1 MEMLLLCAL
10 APKKVHYNPPP
21 AVFWAVWLG
30 ILALV
35 ILVAYA
41 AARERRKRREGF
53 EQVAMEVGFLFTEK
67 PDDALAEHLAQ
78 IKIASARP
86 DFRPRFSHVLQG
98 NAGGGEVII
107 GDRTV
112 GAGKSQSTTT
122 VFAFKFATPFPP
134 FMLVP
139 ENLLWHIAEK
149 LGYSD
154 IDIDGAPDFSR
165 RFFLHGQ
172 DEAAVRALFKPEV
185 TQAFEQLDAKTQ
197 WYVSGSGQWLVFSRP
212 GRRIRPQQIR
222 ELMQTAEPIVSAFR
236 RAQGGSVF
244 G

>member
-1 MEMLLLCAL
+1 MLLCAL
-10 APKKVHYNPPP
+10 AVRTTHYNPPP
-21 AVFWAVWLG
+21 AFFWKIGLG

-35 ILVAYA
+35 ILVVYA
-41 AARERRKRREGF
+41 AVREKRKRREGF
-53 EQVAMEVGFLFTEK
+53 EQVAMEMGYLFLEK

-78 IKIASARP
+78 IRIASPRP
-86 DFRPRFSHVLQG
+86 DFRARFSNVLQG
-98 NAGGGEVII
+98 TAGGGEVII

-112 GAGKSQSTTT
+112 GSGKSQSTTT
-122 VFAFKFATPFPP
+122 VFAFKFAAPFPP

-139 ENLLWHIAEK
+139 ESVLWHIAEK

-165 RFFLHGQ
+165 RFFLHGKDQ
-172 DEAAVRALFKPEV
+172 DAVRALFKPEV
-185 TQAFEQLDAKTQ
+185 TQAFEQLDAKTH
-197 WYVSGSGQWLVFSRP
+197 WHISGSGQWLVFSPP
-212 GRRIRPQQIR
+212 GRRIRPQQVR
-222 ELMQTAEPIVSAFR
+222 ELVQTAEPIVSAFR